1 MHILCCFF
9 KVVQRAIWAA
19 IFLHVKNILRAP
31 FLPRAPPFYTAHAR
45 LNTLILY
52 LLLII
57 GIHAVTSVD
66 LRMRV
71 HELAPTNVRVSVK
84 HEPWTHGPKYY
95 WTGFWT

>member
-45 LNTLILY
+45 LTRLNVVNDERRISAGRRAAALY
-52 LLLII
+52 D
-57 GIHAVTSVD
+57 SPK
-66 LRMRV
+66 RMR
-71 HELAPTNVRVSVK
+71 EL
-84 HEPWTHGPKYY
+84 E
-95 WTGFWT
+95 

>member
-45 LNTLILY
+45 LSKTEERNLSPYHTWNLCVCMHAISNYSENPLAVLPLHVCMPVADDRIYLY
-52 LLLII
+52 HLVLL
-57 GIHAVTSVD
+57 
-66 LRMRV
+66 
-71 HELAPTNVRVSVK
+71 
-84 HEPWTHGPKYY
+84 
-95 WTGFWT
+95 